1 MICQCRILD
10 NLPVAVVRQ
19 RRDGSQTTTYEHGF
33 RVGFK
38 GNYAGVSSSRFIS
51 HCLILWL
58 RNLPETFV
66 QFLHMQS
73 KEEKYF
79 IHNHLSFKVMYHKD
93 PETDSARIVGF
104 EVSPNRCVHNC
115 LVFWILLFFLFSFSS
130 NLVKLVQIYPI
141 ATVLLKFVEEENN
154 LLTDMSGEAF
164 ACL

>member
-1 MICQCRILD
+1 MEVRRPHMSMAFVLGLREIMLG
-10 NLPVAVVRQ
+10 LVPV
-19 RRDGSQTTTYEHGF
+19 GLFLT
-33 RVGFK
+33 
-38 GNYAGVSSSRFIS
+38 
-51 HCLILWL
+51 CLILWL
-58 RNLPETFV
+58 RNLLETFV

>member
-1 MICQCRILD
+1 MEVRRPHMSMAFVLGLREIMLG
-10 NLPVAVVRQ
+10 LVPV
-19 RRDGSQTTTYEHGF
+19 GLFLT
-33 RVGFK
+33 
-38 GNYAGVSSSRFIS
+38 
-51 HCLILWL
+51 CLILWL

-154 LLTDMSGEAF
+154 LLTNMSGEAF